1 MKVCPAAWAGCFVS
15 RRNPEGASNSRG
27 ARLARAISARRTR
40 AMRKGTRAVRIG
52 GMTDPTFTRW
62 ASCASGV
69 WRPGADIR

>member
-27 ARLARAISARRTR
+27 ARLARA
-40 AMRKGTRAVRIG
+40 MRKGTRAVRIG

-62 ASCASGV
+62 ASCTSGV